1 MTRIGMAIAVCLF
14 VTGVFHQTNA
24 QAGAKEHA
32 KEFKLRAETITPKE
46 RQELYLQLIEDF
58 VGPMEQ
64 QCWVNTD
71 KLEKNG
77 GYYDVKQRKGD
88 AWARSN
94 SDMCRIL
101 AVLLAGRPSET
112 TFTKYNISRST
123 LESRLEKTIR
133 SLCLSNRNYSQK
145 KSSRWGGPSWTAS
158 LGFTG
163 AAWATII
170 QEGILDSSTIIMAD
184 EVLGHEADA
193 LKKPIAYYTR
203 AMQTAA
209 EDCMWNS
216 NLLALAANKLSS
228 DPRAASW
235 DEWAKKWAI
244 NSVAMP
250 GDSKDDKTIVDGHP
264 LSHWISGWN
273 IFSDFTLE
281 NHYKWH
287 PEYQAEYGRM
297 AQAEMAYKHFG
308 NPIPQAFSFRHAQ
321 MWDELGKILLLPDG
335 CVVYPQGAAYNPWG
349 ALKEVTHLYY
359 PAWHATARQEPAASA
374 FESRAVQFA
383 RKRQIDNGHGL
394 CGSRDNYRAFYW
406 YCDVFGSFAMCWQM
420 HNYWTSASTPYEVAA
435 ADSYCVRKYNDSKA
449 AIHRNSKKIVTVSWH
464 PYGQAIHIKPKGAI
478 DTFPNPPFYF
488 PWYRHSGVNGNV
500 SNPSLHNFQSTH
512 DGLGMRVTVKR
523 PLNSDVDQYITMVSL
538 PDEATVY
545 SAIFHAK
552 NNTTYS
558 VGRLFPLQAR
568 WLVESP
574 GSVTQH
580 RGKNWLNMSD
590 HVAFVSPKPLPENIP
605 AEKFWLT
612 GKEPTVPKGKLTSK
626 YKPNPKYPLEHTSD
640 GNASSWWVS
649 HDSNDPTKGPSPQ
662 RPDWIEIT
670 YPTPREISRV
680 MLKSRPNYGPRECE
694 LLCSDDGKHY
704 RSIRKLTAKNTEEEQ
719 VFDFKPLQARRFR
732 LQIVSAFDRS
742 RTSARNAQICEL
754 SFAKCDD
761 VVDVKA
767 GQWFSPAVA
776 VVYVGQPHEQTK
788 KLSEK
793 INLVEDLSNKNLKL
807 KMSSS
812 TGQAVINLWPAQ

>member
-1 MTRIGMAIAVCLF
+1 MTRISIAIALCLF
-14 VTGVFHQTNA
+14 LTVGCHQANT
-24 QAGAKEHA
+24 QDDS
-32 KEFKLRAETITPKE
+32 KEFQLRAETITPKE

-64 QCWVNTD
+64 EFWINTD
-71 KLEKNG
+71 KLEKSG
-77 GYYDVKQRKGD
+77 GYYNISQNKGHD
-88 AWARSN
+88 WARSN
-94 SDMCRIL
+94 SDLCRML
-101 AVLLAGRPSET
+101 TVLLSGRPSQT
-112 TFTKYNISRST
+112 TFTKYNIPRST
-123 LESRLEKTIR
+123 LESHLEKTIR

-145 KSSRWGGPSWTAS
+145 KSSRWGGPSWHAS
-158 LGFTG
+158 LGFIG
-163 AAWATII
+163 AVWATIL
-170 QEGILDSSTIIMAD
+170 QESILDSSTIIMAD
-184 EVLGHEADA
+184 EVLGDEAEA
-193 LKKPIAYYTR
+193 LKKPITYYTR

-209 EDCMWNS
+209 EDCIWNCTV
-216 NLLALAANKLSS
+216 LALAANKLSS

-235 DEWAKKWAI
+235 DEWARKWAI

-264 LSHWISGWN
+264 LSYWISGWN
-273 IFSDFTLE
+273 IFADYTLD
-281 NHYKWH
+281 NHHSWH
-287 PEYQAEYGRM
+287 PDYQFEPGRFS
-297 AQAEMAYKHFG
+297 QAEMAYKHFG
-308 NPIPQAFSFRHAQ
+308 NPIPQAFSFRQAQ
-321 MWDELGKILLLPDG
+321 IWDNVGKFLLLPEG
-335 CVVYPQGAAYNPWG
+335 CMVYPQGAGYNPWG
-349 ALKEVTHLYY
+349 ALKEVTHLPY
-359 PAWHATARQEPAASA
+359 ATWHATARGETTASA
-374 FESRAVQFA
+374 IESRAVQFA
-383 RKRQIDNGHGL
+383 RNRQLNNGNGL
-394 CGSRDNYRAFYW
+394 YGGRDNYRSPYF
-406 YCDVFGSFAMCWQM
+406 YCDVMGNVAMCYQM

-435 ADSYCVRKYNDSKA
+435 ADSHCVRKYPDGKA

-464 PYGQAIHIKPKGAI
+464 PDGQAIHIMPKDGI

-488 PWYRHSGVNGNV
+488 PWYRDSGVNGRISSSSV
-500 SNPSLHNFQSTH
+500 HNFESTH
-512 DGLGMRVTVKR
+512 EGLGMRVTVKR
-523 PLNSDVDQYITMVSL
+523 PINSDVDQYLTIVSL

-558 VGRLFPLQAR
+558 VGQLFPLQAR
-568 WLVESP
+568 WLPESP

-590 HVAFVSPKPLPENIP
+590 YVSFVSPKPLPENIP

-626 YKPNPKYPLEHTSD
+626 YKPNPKFSLEHMSD

-649 HDSNDPTKGPSPQ
+649 HGDNGDPAKGPSPQ

-680 MLKSRPNYGPRECE
+680 MLKSRPSYGPRECE
-694 LLCSDDGKHY
+694 LLCSDDGTHY
-704 RSIRKLTAKNTEEEQ
+704 RSIRKLTAINTGEEQ
-719 VFDFKPLQARRFR
+719 VFDFKPVEARHFR

-742 RTSARNAQICEL
+742 HTPSRSAQICEL
-754 SFAKCDD
+754 AFAKCHG

-807 KMSSS
+807 TMCSSS
-812 TGQAVINLWPAQ
+812 GQAVINLWPNP